1 MRLLIVILACVL
13 DVVPSGKAFL
23 NQLQQRDS
31 ILIADQLEYGFSL
44 EGVKDGTQILLPD
57 FSRASNDTLTLVRGW
72 KVDTVKTDRRSGTRD
87 LRAAII
93 LAPFEEGEY
102 QLPTLFAQRT
112 EGGVVDTLEFE
123 ALKMSVATIQIDT
136 ATFVPHDIKGQ
147 IGYPLTFKELLPYL
161 IGAVLL
167 VLLVLGIV
175 VLVRRHKA
183 RLSGEGKSDD
193 PPYVVA
199 LRKLDRYRGDKY
211 WAPEKQKIFY
221 SGVTDTLK
229 EYIDRRFGVDAP
241 EMTTAELFDAIKA
254 EKDITPGMYAS
265 LKELFERADFVK
277 FAKMVVPD
285 SDNAAVLPLAVK
297 FVTETYQSQMQGEE
311 AREDV
316 L

>member
-31 ILIADQLEYGFSL
+31 ILIADQLEYGFAL

-72 KVDTVKTDRRSGTRD
+72 KVDTVKTDRRAGTRD

-123 ALKMSVATIQIDT
+123 ALKMSVTTIQIDT
-136 ATFVPHDIKGQ
+136 VTFVPHDIKGQ

-167 VLLVLGIV
+167 ALLVLGIV

-297 FVTETYQSQMQGEE
+297 FVTETYQSQLQGEE
-311 AREDV
+311 ARENV